1 MQDTRKR
8 ALFSTLAG
16 FTLCVTLATRLTWAQ
31 GPGQQGRQGG
41 QGGNPGGGGRGRNT
55 QGQFGGRGG
64 FGGQMP
70 FAMGTVTGGD
80 ANART
85 LTIQSQF
92 GGAQT
97 IQVGTTTQMVTQQTV
112 NLADLKIDD
121 QVQVQGVPTG
131 ITASTITA
139 GQMPSF
145 MQGGGQGRGGGFP
158 GGPPGGGNNG
168 NAGGQAANSRTA
180 FASASGRVTST
191 SPLTIS
197 LGDEVS
203 LTVKAGAKARVTR
216 ITPLAFS
223 SLKVGDRVMAAGQA
237 GNDGVFAATG
247 IGVNMTMGGG
257 MGPGGPGGGGPGGG
271 GPGGP
276 PANGGPDGPGGP
288 PPGGQGD
295 QGGPPQEPGASNGA
309 TN

>member
-1 MQDTRKR
+1 
-8 ALFSTLAG
+8 
-16 FTLCVTLATRLTWAQ
+16 
-31 GPGQQGRQGG
+31 
-41 QGGNPGGGGRGRNT
+41 
-55 QGQFGGRGG
+55 
-64 FGGQMP
+64 MP

-80 ANART
+80 ANMRT

-145 MQGGGQGRGGGFP
+145 MQGGQGRGGGFP

-168 NAGGQAANSRTA
+168 NAGGQAANARTA
-180 FASASGRVTST
+180 SASASGRVTST
-191 SPLTIS
+191 SPLSIS
-197 LGDEVS
+197 LGDGVS
-203 LTVKAGAKARVTR
+203 LTVKAGAKARVSR
-216 ITPLAFS
+216 ITPLTFN

-237 GNDGVFAATG
+237 DSNGVFAATG

-257 MGPGGPGGGGPGGG
+257 MGPGGPGGGPG

-276 PANGGPDGPGGP
+276 DGQGGP

-309 TN
+309 NN